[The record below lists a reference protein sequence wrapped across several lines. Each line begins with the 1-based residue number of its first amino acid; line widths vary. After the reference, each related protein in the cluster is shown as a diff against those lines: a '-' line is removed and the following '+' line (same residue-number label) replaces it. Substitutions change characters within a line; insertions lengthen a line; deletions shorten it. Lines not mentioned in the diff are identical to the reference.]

1 MLLRSLRYS
10 VLTLSRSLSSLS
22 RLSGSLGVGL
32 SLGLLGLLFL
42 LLLSLLLLA
51 EEGSEEAG
59 ALARL
64 RAALGGL
71 VLVLLVLGVLLRRS
85 GLLLG
90 LLLSLFLVLSG
101 LLSGL
106 SASGLVWKLLA
117 QNHLGLGNWH
127 LLSFSSSAL

>member
-1 MLLRSLRYS
+1 MLLCSLVHG
-10 VLTLSRSLSSLS
+10 VLTLSRSLSLS
-22 RLSGSLGVGL
+22 RFGGSLGVSL
-32 SLGLLGLLFL
+32 SLDLLGLLFL

-51 EEGSEEAG
+51 EERSEEAG

-64 RAALGGL
+64 RTALGGL
-71 VLVLLVLGVLLRRS
+71 VLVLLILGALLSRS

-117 QNHLGLGNWH
+117 HNHLGLVD
-127 LLSFSSSAL
+127 